1 MFTLWK
7 KNEEVSDAVFE
18 TKKQQKHKAFAAR
31 DNKLIAQ
38 PVS

>member
-18 TKKQQKHKAFAAR
+18 TKNSKSI
-31 DNKLIAQ
+31 KLLLRGITN
-38 PVS
+38 